1 MLAFFFFLIAL
12 AVAYPNR
19 GPCTGDCWTKDPAV
33 IQRKTDGKYFRFATG
48 TGIPIITSDSIK
60 GPWTQVGKAL
70 PNGSKIKVDGVDST
84 NIWAP
89 DVHLSGDT
97 YYMYYVLSQL
107 GTQNS
112 QIGVATSKTLAS
124 GSWTDH
130 GIVGIPQNSAYNRID
145 PNWIS
150 IDGKQYLNF
159 GSFWGDIYQ
168 VQLETPLKV
177 GSNTPHQIAYNET
190 LNHREEGAFMYQH
203 GAYHY
208 LFISSGIAGGYTK
221 TTPPPGA
228 EYHISVCR
236 SSGGSGGFVDQS
248 GQDCLKSGG
257 TVVLASHGQVFG
269 PGGQGVLND
278 KDLGPVLYYH
288 YYPLATKNA
297 GGSPDGQ
304 NQNYKFS
311 WNQLTFTNGWPV
323 VSA

>member
-1 MLAFFFFLIAL
+1 M
-12 AVAYPNR
+12 
-19 GPCTGDCWTKDPAV
+19 
-33 IQRKTDGKYFRFATG
+33 
-48 TGIPIITSDSIK
+48 
-60 GPWTQVGKAL
+60 
-70 PNGSKIKVDGVDST
+70 
-84 NIWAP
+84 
-89 DVHLSGDT
+89 HLSGDT

-112 QIGVATSKTLAS
+112 QIGVATSKTLNS

-145 PNWIS
+145 PNWIN
-150 IDGKQYLNF
+150 IDGKEYLNF

-168 VQLETPLKV
+168 VELETPLKV

-190 LNHREEGAFMYQH
+190 LNHREEGSFMYQH

-288 YYPLATKNA
+288 YYPLAKKNA
-297 GGSPDGQ
+297 GGSADGQ
-304 NQNYKFS
+304 NQNYMFS